1 MNARVIKK
9 KNNYYIAM
17 EWTENGERKTRSI
30 SVRKRLGLDRPAE
43 AREAKALR
51 DKIMTEYRQGI
62 YIEPSEMLLKEY
74 LEQWLEDYARPNIK
88 QKTYEIYKNMIHNHL
103 IPGLG
108 DIPLGSLRPSQLK
121 GFYAKKLKSG
131 RADGK
136 PGGLSNR
143 SVQYMH
149 VVLKL
154 ALNSAVE
161 DELVPR
167 NVAVAVSAPRVEKP
181 KIKYWEWEDAKAF
194 LEYERKKYEKG
205 QGRYYPVYLLALS
218 TGMRRGELLGL
229 KWQDIDFKKKTI
241 TIRHNLVETNS
252 GPLLQDTVKTN
263 NSYRTIDISDKVI
276 EILKIHRKR
285 RSEEYLAL
293 HNDKK
298 TDLNNPDKKESLVF
312 VSANGTPV
320 SPRNMDK
327 YFRFAVKQMNLPDIG
342 GMHSLRHTYAT
353 RMLELGV
360 NPRYVQ
366 ERLGHANITITL
378 GTYSHVTPKAKS
390 EIATITDDL
399 F

>member
-9 KNNYYIAM
+9 KGNYYIAL
-17 EWTENGERKTRSI
+17 EWTEKGERQTRSI

-51 DKIMTEYRQGI
+51 DKIMHEYRQGV
-62 YIEPSEMLLKEY
+62 YVEPSEMLLKEY
-74 LEQWLEDYARPNIK
+74 LTQWLEDYARPNIK
-88 QKTYEIYKNMIHNHL
+88 QKTYEIYKNMIDNHL

-108 DIPLGSLRPSQLK
+108 DTPLGKLRPSQLK

-154 ALNSAVE
+154 ALKSAVE
-161 DELVPR
+161 DELVAR
-167 NVAVAVSAPRVEKP
+167 NVAAAVSAPRVEKP
-181 KIKYWEWEDAKAF
+181 KIRYWEWEDAVTF
-194 LEYERKKYEKG
+194 LKHEREKYEKG

-241 TIRHNLVETNS
+241 TIRHNLVETNG
-252 GPLLQDTVKTN
+252 GPLLQDTLKTS
-263 NSYRTIDISDKVI
+263 NSYRTIEISDKVI
-276 EILKIHRKR
+276 NVLKAHKKR
-285 RSEEYLAL
+285 RNQEYLAL
-293 HNDKK
+293 ENQKK
-298 TDLNNPDKKESLVF
+298 NDLNNPDKKESLVF
-312 VSANGTPV
+312 VTSNGNP
-320 SPRNMDK
+320 SGPRNMDK
-327 YFRFAVKQMNLPDIG
+327 YFRQTIKRLGLSEIG
-342 GMHSLRHTYAT
+342 GLHALRHTYAT
-353 RMLELGV
+353 RMLELGIS
-360 NPRYVQ
+360 PRYVQ

-390 EIATITDDL
+390 EIASVTDDL
-399 F
+399 L